1 MPEYSLLDRPF
12 RPPAHYRSPGVHLSD
27 VIHDLAVRQRMYVPG
42 DEQWEA
48 MALGS
53 AVEYA
58 RVAQLEQED
67 PEGWTR
73 LGSFS
78 IDGIEVTPDLYNLR
92 ALRPWECKA
101 TAMGL
106 NVGPGHP
113 KLWRFEMQ
121 LGGYCHACAQLFE
134 EPCLS
139 GELEV
144 IYFRGDY
151 TADKLVGYK
160 PWLVTWTE
168 REIAH
173 QWTAILTHRD
183 VMMFQGWAPG
193 KVLVEHK
200 PGDWD
205 YLEEEEVEAL

>member
-1 MPEYSLLDRPF
+1 M
-12 RPPAHYRSPGVHLSD
+12 HLSN

-42 DEQWEA
+42 EEQWEA

-67 PEGWTR
+67 PEGWMR
-73 LGSFS
+73 LGTFS
-78 IDGIEVTPDLYNLR
+78 LDDIEVTPDLYNIR
-92 ALRPWECKA
+92 GAWPWECKA
-101 TAMGL
+101 TATSL

-113 KLWRFEMQ
+113 KMWRFEMQ
-121 LGGYCHACAQLFE
+121 LGGYCSAVEALFG
-134 EPCLS
+134 EPCLC
-139 GELEV
+139 GELEI

-160 PWLVTWTE
+160 PWLVTWTAKE
-168 REIAH
+168 LTH
-173 QWTAILTHRD
+173 QWTAIRTHRD
-183 VMMFQGWAPG
+183 VMLLQGWGAG

-200 PGDWD
+200 PGDWG
-205 YLEEEEVEAL
+205 YLEEEEVETL